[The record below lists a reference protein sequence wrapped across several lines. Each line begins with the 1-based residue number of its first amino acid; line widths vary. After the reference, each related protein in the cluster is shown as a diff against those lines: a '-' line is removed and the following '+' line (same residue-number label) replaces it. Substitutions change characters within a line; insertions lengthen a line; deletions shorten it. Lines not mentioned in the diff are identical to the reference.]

1 MSELREISIENCE
14 KIGQGL
20 AGAVYA
26 LDDKTIVKV
35 AYGAE
40 PEAIQKRMSH
50 ELTVAQELVR
60 CGIPTPQAYEMVSV
74 DGSAGL
80 IYERLVGEDLS
91 DYIKDHPDEID
102 ALAAK
107 VSEILHKLHRAAPQ
121 MGGFPSMKET
131 LLAFLPKMTAL
142 YSDDE
147 LDIIRQGF
155 EAVPDRDTFVH
166 GDTNPGNFMR
176 LSDGSLRIIDMG
188 SVSIGHPYFEF
199 YNMVPSYLLL
209 DCITYGKEE
218 LYAYFARLMG
228 ETDAEGV
235 QKNINLM
242 KTYYDRLFYS
252 YFAKLS
258 DADRDTVIG
267 NIWAMAFQKI
277 APLYGKLPLADE
289 AEKQKTLQ
297 SLKEKYFTESKDIPP
312 VSEWWKET
320 E

>member
-1 MSELREISIENCE
+1 MKALRELSIENCE
-14 KIGQGL
+14 KIGQGF

-40 PEAIQKRMSH
+40 PDAIQKRMSH

-74 DGSAGL
+74 DGSIGL

-102 ALAAK
+102 ALAAR

-121 MGGFPSMKET
+121 MDALPNMKEM

-147 LDIIRQGF
+147 LEILRRTY
-155 EAVPDRDTFVH
+155 ETVPDRKTFVH
-166 GDTNPGNFMR
+166 GDMNPGNMMR
-176 LSDGSLRIIDMG
+176 TTDGGLWMIDVGTVSL
-188 SVSIGHPYFEF
+188 GHPYFEF
-199 YNMVPSYLLL
+199 MNMYPPYLMLG
-209 DCITYGKEE
+209 DIAYGKEE
-218 LYAYFARLMG
+218 AYAYYAKLMG
-228 ETDAEGV
+228 EEDAEGV
-235 QKNINLM
+235 QKNIDLM
-242 KTYYDRLFYS
+242 KIYYDGLLHS
-252 YFAKLS
+252 YFAGLC
-258 DADRDTVIG
+258 DDEREAVMERIR
-267 NIWAMAFQKI
+267 ILAYQKMI
-277 APLYGKLPLADE
+277 PFYAKLPLSDE
-289 AEKQKTLQ
+289 AEKQKNLQ
-297 SLKEKYFTESKDIPP
+297 RIKEKYFTESKDIPP
-312 VSEWWKET
+312 VTEWWKET

>member
-1 MSELREISIENCE
+1 MNELRELSIEGCE

-60 CGIPTPQAYEMVSV
+60 CGIPTPQAYELVSV
-74 DGSAGL
+74 DGSVGL
-80 IYERLVGEDLS
+80 IYERLVGDDLS

-102 ALAAK
+102 VLTAK
-107 VSEILHKLHRAAPQ
+107 VSEILHKLHRATPQ
-121 MGGFPSMKET
+121 IGGLPSMKET

-147 LDIIRQGF
+147 LEILRRTY
-155 EAVPDRDTFVH
+155 ETVPDQDTFVH
-166 GDTNPGNFMR
+166 GDMNPGNMMR
-176 LSDGSLRIIDMG
+176 TADGGLWMIDVG
-188 SVSIGHPYFEF
+188 TVSVGHPYFEF
-199 YNMVPSYLLL
+199 MNMYPPYLMLE
-209 DCITYGKEE
+209 DIAYGKEE
-218 LYAYFARLMG
+218 VYAYYAKLMG
-228 ETDAEGV
+228 EEGSEGV
-235 QKNINLM
+235 QGQIDRM
-242 KTYYDRLFYS
+242 KVYYDGLLHS
-252 YFAKLS
+252 YFAGLS
-258 DADRDTVIG
+258 EDESETVIER
-267 NIWAMAFQKI
+267 IRMLAYQKMI
-277 APLYGKLPLADE
+277 PFYAKLPLADE
-289 AEKQKTLQ
+289 VEKQRILQ